1 MLTTAVVML
10 LQLLFI
16 HEKTMHIIIKHFI

>member
-10 LQLLFI
+10 LRLLFMK
-16 HEKTMHIIIKHFI
+16 KTMHIIIKHFI